1 VASRHPVRRRE
12 FITAMAAAAWA
23 AGCRNGSPDARAVP
37 PGELLGA
44 SHAAGHRLRAR
55 DFPAPAETR
64 DHKVVIIGGGMAGLT
79 AGWRLLKAGVS
90 DFTLLEL
97 EAEPGGSARS
107 GANGISPYPW
117 GAHYVTLPPP
127 EAVAVR
133 ELLAELG
140 VITGGTLAALPRYEE
155 RYLCH
160 DPQERLYRNGLWHE
174 GLLPEIGARDE
185 DRRQYRRF
193 HELMDG
199 FKARRGRGGRKAF
212 AIPVARS
219 AVAPELTALD
229 RVTMRE
235 FLLANGLDSR
245 PLHWYVDYAC
255 RDDFGTGLAQTSAW
269 AGVHYFASRDGE
281 AQNADSGTVLT
292 WPEGNGWV
300 ARRLAARLGAR
311 IVTRAPAH
319 RVRDT
324 GRRVEVDYFELDT
337 GRTVR
342 VRAARAIFAA
352 PVFLAPYLLEGA
364 PAALVAAAREF
375 QYAPW
380 IVANLSLTAVPLERT
395 GAPLAWDNVIYD
407 GAGIGYVVATH
418 QALRTAPGPTVLTY
432 YLPLSAQAPAA
443 ARERLLAAP
452 REEWAE
458 IILADL
464 ARPHPEIR
472 ELTTRLDVYRWGH
485 AMVRPVPGFIWSRAR
500 RAFAAPVGRVHFAHT
515 DLSGMSLFEEAVYWG
530 ARAAESVLRRP

>member
-1 VASRHPVRRRE
+1 MRRRE
-12 FITAMAAAAWA
+12 FIAAMAAAAWA
-23 AGCRNGSPDARAVP
+23 AGCRDTGPGARAQP

-44 SHAAGHRLRAR
+44 SHVAGHRLRAR

-64 DHKVVIIGGGMAGLT
+64 DHKVVIIGGGIAGLT
-79 AGWRLLKAGVS
+79 AAWRLLKAGVS

-97 EAEPGGSARS
+97 EADAGGSARY
-107 GANGISPYPW
+107 GTNGISAYPW

-140 VITGGTLAALPRYEE
+140 VITGDPLAAKPRYEE

-193 HELMDG
+193 HELMDA
-199 FKARRGRGGRKAF
+199 FKARRGRGRRKAF
-212 AIPVARS
+212 AIPVAES
-219 AVAPELTALD
+219 APDPELIALD
-229 RVTMRE
+229 RMTMRE
-235 FLLANGLDSR
+235 FLLANGLDSE
-245 PLHWYVDYAC
+245 PLHWYVNYAC
-255 RDDFGTGLAQTSAW
+255 RDDFGAELGQTSAW
-269 AGVHYFASRDGE
+269 AGVHYFASRDGDAE
-281 AQNADSGTVLT
+281 NAEPGTVLT

-300 ARRLAARLGAR
+300 VRQLAARLGAR
-311 IVTRAPAH
+311 IVTRAPVH
-319 RVRDT
+319 RVRNA
-324 GRRVEVDYFELDT
+324 RRQVEVDYFELDA

-352 PVFLAPYLLEGA
+352 PVFLVPYLLEDASGT
-364 PAALVAAAREF
+364 LVAAAREF

-380 IVANLSLTAVPLERT
+380 IVANLSLKAVPLERV

-432 YLPLSAQAPAA
+432 YLPLSGQPPAA
-443 ARERLLAAP
+443 GRERLLAAS
-452 REEWAE
+452 RDEWAE
-458 IILADL
+458 AILADL

-472 ELTTRLDVYRWGH
+472 ELTTRLDVFRWGH
-485 AMVRPVPGFIWSRAR
+485 AMVRPVPGFMWSRAR
-500 RAFAAPVGRVHFAHT
+500 AAFAAPSGRVHFAHT

-530 ARAAESVLRRP
+530 ARAAEAVLAKL